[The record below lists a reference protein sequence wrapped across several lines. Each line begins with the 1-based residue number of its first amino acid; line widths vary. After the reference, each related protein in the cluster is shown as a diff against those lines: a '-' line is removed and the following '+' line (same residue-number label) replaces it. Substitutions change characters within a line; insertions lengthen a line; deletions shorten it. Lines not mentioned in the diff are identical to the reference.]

1 MENQS
6 RVVRGTRVTGAGPE
20 HGAEVDHV
28 NVTRE
33 VLVNRGEGVVEAV
46 TLVVRRFVDKS
57 VNRVEQ
63 GVAEGVAQ
71 EAGVARSGVG
81 LDLDKV
87 QMSKLVVKI
96 RI

>member
-1 MENQS
+1 M
-6 RVVRGTRVTGAGPE
+6 TGAGPQ
-20 HGAEVDHV
+20 HGTEIDDV

-33 VLVNRGEGVVEAV
+33 VLVNRREGVVEAV
-46 TLVVRRFVDKS
+46 TLVVRRFIDKS
-57 VNRVEQ
+57 VDRIQQ

-71 EAGVARSGVG
+71 EAGVARGGVG
-81 LDLDKV
+81 LDLEKV